1 MATVMEWIGRH
12 LGLSAP
18 AVEKLLASVG
28 IVVGLWLIRWVWMA
42 VITRRTEDPRA
53 RYRWHKASAYTVTVV
68 GLILIGRLWLE
79 GVQAVVTYLGL
90 VSAALVLALRD
101 PVVNFFGWVFI
112 SWRRPF
118 AMGDRIAVAGVIGD
132 VVDVRP
138 FMFSLLE
145 VGEWVGGDQ
154 STGRIV
160 HVPNGRVFTESVIN
174 YTQGFNYIWNEIA
187 ITITFESDWA
197 RAKGLLLGIV
207 EREAAQVAEE
217 AVLPIRQASKQFLI
231 HYTTLTPTV
240 YTRIAENGVVL
251 TLRYLCQP
259 RRRRETEHAIA
270 EAILRAFS
278 AESKVDFAYP
288 TWRFYAHPAEGK
300 PDLRPPQ

>member
-12 LGLSAP
+12 LGLSTP
-18 AVEKLLASVG
+18 AVKKLLASLG
-28 IVVGLWLIRWVWMA
+28 IIVGLWLIRRVWMA
-42 VITRRTEDPRA
+42 VITRRTEDPRS
-53 RYRWHKASAYTVTVV
+53 RYRWHKASAYTVAVV

-79 GVQAVVTYLGL
+79 GVQAVVTSLGL
-90 VSAALVLALRD
+90 VSAGLVLALRD
-101 PVVNFFGWVFI
+101 PVVNFFGWLFI

-118 AMGDRIAVAGVIGD
+118 AVGDRIAVAGLSGD

-145 VGEWVGGDQ
+145 VGGWVGGDQ
-154 STGRIV
+154 SSGRIV
-160 HVPNGRVFTESVIN
+160 HVLNGRVFMEPVIN

-207 EREAAQVAEE
+207 EREAGQVAEE

-259 RRRRETEHAIA
+259 RRRRETEHAIT
-270 EAILRAFS
+270 EAILRAFLQ
-278 AESKVDFAYP
+278 ETKVDFAYP
-288 TWRFYAHPAEGK
+288 TWRLFAHPAEGK
-300 PDLRPPQ
+300 PDLRPSR